1 MRGPSLR
8 IRIHYARKQT
18 PAGVLGRRLSGGRKR
33 PAAVRFNR
41 TIACVCI
48 ELLSQANGASYPQ
61 SQSGPLGPV
70 DVLTKSPY
78 SAAFARYCLGVN
90 MRALSL
96 KPQPF

>member
-18 PAGVLGRRLSGGRKR
+18 PAGVLGRRLSGDGKR

-48 ELLSQANGASYPQ
+48 ELLSQANDASYPQ
-61 SQSGPLGPV
+61 AQTGP
-70 DVLTKSPY
+70 
-78 SAAFARYCLGVN
+78 SAGRHVCDLRSTN
-90 MRALSL
+90 LRAEHG
-96 KPQPF
+96 KVP